1 MTTTLLSNTTE
12 DSLIRIMYA
21 FIKGMCK
28 VLYVA
33 CTNMGNKL
41 IRDVS
46 NENKKRSVK
55 VLLNTDLLIVLC
67 YHSEI

>member
-1 MTTTLLSNTTE
+1 
-12 DSLIRIMYA
+12 MYA